1 MPTPTTTTTTS
12 GTHPALILVR
22 ATELHAL
29 YPRYV
34 ARSKLRVTMSMLS
47 VSRSLTRRHWFFV
60 AIDRNIVRLSG
71 FGSNG
76 GLRRFFFFRLDVEP
90 VVLGLVQA
98 DGPGNVI
105 DLKGPRQTLMKI
117 TKRK

>member
-1 MPTPTTTTTTS
+1 MPTPTTTTTTF
-12 GTHPALILVR
+12 GTHPALILQK
-22 ATELHAL
+22 LHAL

-105 DLKGPRQTLMKI
+105 DLEGPRQTLMKI